1 MMILVL
7 KTHFTKKTLN
17 TTASVVFYYKKC
29 INNHKRKEKNEVA
42 LSLIKVKNLF
52 QYWHETWNGKGNCN
66 RNSNI
71 CNAIYRKY
79 QKWSPRFMLYNL
91 NPVCTTKFLIKFT
104 GMYKDDKQ
112 VRIFCLIILKKV
124 NWSHP
129 VYNYIY

>member
-1 MMILVL
+1 M
-7 KTHFTKKTLN
+7 
-17 TTASVVFYYKKC
+17 TASVVFYYKNAL
-29 INNHKRKEKNEVA
+29 IIIKEKKRMK
-42 LSLIKVKNLF
+42 LHYQKIFFSIDMKLT
-52 QYWHETWNGKGNCN
+52 YGKGNCN

-124 NWSHP
+124 N
-129 VYNYIY
+129 